1 MTLILEQVHNKHGT
15 SKKLNYQINNRKIE
29 LILKKDVEDETS
41 NNQIIFGKQT
51 FRHKNDVCFGTENE
65 NEEKGNEMKKIKK

>member
-1 MTLILEQVHNKHGT
+1 
-15 SKKLNYQINNRKIE
+15 

-51 FRHKNDVCFGTENE
+51 FRYKNDVCFGTENE
-65 NEEKGNEMKKIKK
+65 NEEKGNEMKKINKITSKKTPKTQLASKTKTKPK